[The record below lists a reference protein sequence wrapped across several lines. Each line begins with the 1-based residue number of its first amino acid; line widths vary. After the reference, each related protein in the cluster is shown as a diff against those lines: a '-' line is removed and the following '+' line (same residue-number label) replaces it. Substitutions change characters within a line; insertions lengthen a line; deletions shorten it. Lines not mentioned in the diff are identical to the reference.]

1 MNLTA
6 LQEYVESMND
16 INDLLGAPRGSL
28 LRAEDRRRIANRL
41 EADLSPEV
49 LSCDGELSPGAAQA
63 RYRFLCRVVMELQ
76 SIDPSIEI
84 EE

>member
-16 INDLLGAPRGSL
+16 INDILGAPRVSL

-49 LSCDGELSPGAAQA
+49 LTCDGELSASESQA

>member
-1 MNLTA
+1 VLT
-6 LQEYVESMND
+6 
-16 INDLLGAPRGSL
+16 
-28 LRAEDRRRIANRL
+28 
-41 EADLSPEV
+41 
-49 LSCDGELSPGAAQA
+49 CDGELSASESQA

>member
-16 INDLLGAPRGSL
+16 INDILGAPRVSL

-49 LSCDGELSPGAAQA
+49 LTCDGELSPGAAQA